1 MSNIM
6 KYVCVCVISAAL
18 LLTACTER
26 DRASKVPAEGVP
38 AQEPVT
44 IAVFVPGNISGSPVY
59 EMLVRGAKKA
69 AEEFN
74 AAHQSDQSDGVSVEL
89 DIIEAGTNQSEWG
102 GKLTALTAE
111 GKYDLI
117 FSSNPSIPEIIAPLT
132 SRFPE
137 QRYIVLDALLEG
149 NSSIA
154 TFRYNQREEAY
165 LAGYMAAL
173 VTGSSA
179 EAGMKYANPQKK
191 IGLIAAQEYPVM
203 NNILLPSFIEGAQA
217 AYPETEA
224 DFRIVGNWYDAS
236 KAAELAR
243 AMYNAGADVILP
255 ISGGANQGVISAA
268 KELGFYITWF
278 DDNGFAKAPGY
289 VISSSVIRQ
298 DKLAEQALTDFL
310 EGNIRFGTAKTFGMA
325 EGYVDFVT
333 DDPLYTAAVPEDIRE
348 QMAAVISDIRS
359 GKILLPSPAL

>member
-1 MSNIM
+1 M
-6 KYVCVCVISAAL
+6 KYVSAFCISAL
-18 LLTACTER
+18 LLLVSCTGR
-26 DRASKVPAEGVP
+26 DASGGGVS
-38 AQEPVT
+38 

-59 EMLVRGAKKA
+59 EMLVSGAETA
-69 AEEFN
+69 VAEFN
-74 AAHQSDQSDGVSVEL
+74 AAHQDDQPDGIPVKI

-102 GKLTALTAE
+102 GRLTALTAE

-132 SRFPE
+132 SQFPE
-137 QRYIVLDALLEG
+137 QRYIVLDALLAG

-173 VTGSSA
+173 VTGSSM
-179 EAGMKYANPQKK
+179 EYANPQKK
-191 IGLIAAQEYPVM
+191 IGFIAAQEYPVM
-203 NNILLPSFIEGAQA
+203 NGILLPSFIEGAQA
-217 AYPETEA
+217 ADPETEV

-268 KELGFYITWF
+268 RELGFYISWF
-278 DDNGFAKAPGY
+278 DDNGFSKAPGY
-289 VISSSVIRQ
+289 VVSSSVIRQ
-298 DKLAEQALTDFL
+298 DKLAERVITDFL
-310 EGNIRFGTAKTFGMA
+310 EDTIRFGTAETFGMA
-325 EGYVDFVT
+325 EGYVDFIT
-333 DDPLYTAAVPEDIRE
+333 DDPLYTATVPEDIRE
-348 QMAAVISDIRS
+348 KMAAAAADIRL
-359 GKILLPSPAL
+359 GKTLLPSPAL